1 MSSTAILST
10 AYLPPTDY
18 FRVINTFA
26 DWKIEQ
32 WENFQKQSFRSRC
45 CIYSANGPLSLH
57 IPIVRSEGFSIPIK
71 EIRVDNSKRW
81 QSQHWRAILSAYK
94 SSPYFEHYQQDLLPF
109 YTREYDHLFEFNKD
123 LIRCLLELLNLPA
136 NINFTDEFL
145 KEGDTEN
152 NLTISDFR
160 EKIHP
165 KRVSPFTDKEEKGRY
180 HQVFAHK
187 FGFFANLSVIDLLF
201 NEGPHSRYFL

>member
-1 MSSTAILST
+1 MSSLALLST

-18 FRVINTFA
+18 FRVINSFA

-32 WENFQKQSFRSRC
+32 WENYQKQSYRSRC
-45 CIYSANGPLSLH
+45 RIYSANGPLSLH
-57 IPIVRSEGFSIPIK
+57 IPIVRSEGFSIPVK

-81 QSQHWRAILSAYK
+81 QSQHWRAIVSAYR

-109 YTREYDHLFEFNKD
+109 YSREYEYLFEFNKD
-123 LIRCLLELLNLPA
+123 LTKCLLDLLDLPA
-136 NINFTDEFL
+136 KIDLTDEFL
-145 KEGDTEN
+145 NKSD
-152 NLTISDFR
+152 LKRAIISDFR
-160 EKIHP
+160 ETIHP
-165 KRVSPFTDKEEKGRY
+165 KRVSPFAELNEKGRY

-201 NEGPHSRYFL
+201 NEGPESKYFL